1 MQKITLEKFPLGF
14 TKNKSKKFIGRDH
27 KYTTVADRIG
37 RLIENGA
44 MKVGDKLLSV
54 RALSK
59 EQDISLSTAFQAYY
73 HLEAKGLIE
82 ARPQSGYYVK
92 FSPRHGLSLPKSC
105 EPCDEVVPV
114 TLDDMISSVY
124 NDLRSDKL
132 IQFSVGAPDPALLP
146 TAKLN
151 KSVMQ
156 AIRQSKDSCLNYE
169 HVQGNPELRKQ
180 IARLSFNG
188 GGALSEDDVVVTAG
202 CMEALNLCLMATTQ
216 PGDAVAIES
225 PTYFG
230 IFRAMENLGL
240 KVVEVPTSPETGIDL
255 GYLEQAIER
264 FNIKVCLFVTNFNNP
279 IGSCMPDEN
288 KKQLVDML
296 SKKDIPLIE
305 DDIYGE
311 LFFGKKRP
319 TTCKAFD
326 KKGMVLQCGSF
337 SKSLAPGYRIGWAAP
352 GKFKEKF
359 IRMKRMNNVST
370 NTLAQAAI
378 AHFLQNGRYELH
390 LRHLR
395 KALHTQ
401 CLLYV
406 QAITEYF
413 PEGTRITRP
422 QGGFALWVEMNKKID
437 AFKLHKKAL
446 KHNIGIA
453 PGHIFSTQGQFQN
466 YIRLTYGLPWSNR
479 VEEGLKVLGEL
490 MRKS

>member
-1 MQKITLEKFPLGF
+1 MQKITLEKFPSGL

-92 FSPRHGLSLPKSC
+92 FSPRHGLSLPQSC

-132 IQFSVGAPDPALLP
+132 IQFSVGAPDPSLLP

-202 CMEALNLCLMATTQ
+202 CMEALNLCLMATAQ

-240 KVVEVPTSPETGIDL
+240 KVVEVPTRPETGVDL
-255 GYLEQAIER
+255 DYLEQSIHR
-264 FNIKVCLFVTNFNNP
+264 FNIKACLFVTNFNNP

-288 KKQLVDML
+288 KKGLVDML

-326 KKGMVLQCGSF
+326 KRGMVLQCGSF
-337 SKSLAPGYRIGWAAP
+337 SKSLAPGYRLGWVVP
-352 GKFKEKF
+352 GKFKEQL
-359 IRMKRMNNVST
+359 IRRKRMSNVST
-370 NTLAQAAI
+370 NTLAQ
-378 AHFLQNGRYELH
+378 
-390 LRHLR
+390 
-395 KALHTQ
+395 
-401 CLLYV
+401 
-406 QAITEYF
+406 
-413 PEGTRITRP
+413 
-422 QGGFALWVEMNKKID
+422 
-437 AFKLHKKAL
+437 
-446 KHNIGIA
+446 
-453 PGHIFSTQGQFQN
+453 
-466 YIRLTYGLPWSNR
+466 
-479 VEEGLKVLGEL
+479 
-490 MRKS
+490 